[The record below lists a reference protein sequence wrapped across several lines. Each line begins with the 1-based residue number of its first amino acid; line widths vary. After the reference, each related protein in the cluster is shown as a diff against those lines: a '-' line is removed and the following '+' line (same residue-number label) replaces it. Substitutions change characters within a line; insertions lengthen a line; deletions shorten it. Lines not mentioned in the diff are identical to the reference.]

1 MATVNQEFPSA
12 PMGGRVVR
20 TVVASIVI
28 FMAIIFSLTWFI
40 ASRGSTGLTSSMTL
54 TAVGAPLVGLLL
66 MVPTFLYE
74 RSRVALFT
82 IKDDCLLLG
91 GKSYP
96 LRGAVEIARD
106 PGIMKW
112 AMKLYGNGG
121 LGAIR
126 GKFWS
131 KRVGTFQASLTDAD
145 YAVVLRWPDRV
156 IAVSPADPEYFI
168 TCAKSAAGIR

>member
-1 MATVNQEFPSA
+1 
-12 PMGGRVVR
+12 
-20 TVVASIVI
+20 
-28 FMAIIFSLTWFI
+28 
-40 ASRGSTGLTSSMTL
+40 
-54 TAVGAPLVGLLL
+54 

-74 RSRVALFT
+74 RSRVAMFT

-106 PGIMKW
+106 PDILKW

-121 LGAIR
+121 LGAVR

>member
-12 PMGGRVVR
+12 PMGGRVIR
-20 TVVASIVI
+20 TVILSVVI
-28 FMAIIFSLTWFI
+28 FLVIVVAATWSI
-40 ASRGSTGLTSSMTL
+40 ARLGSRGLTSTMIL
-54 TAVGAPLVGLLL
+54 TAVGAPLVGLLM
-66 MVPTFLYE
+66 MVPIFLYE
-74 RSRVALFT
+74 RSRVAMFT

-96 LRGAVEIARD
+96 LRGAVAIARD
-106 PGIMKW
+106 PDIMKW

-126 GKFWS
+126 GRFWS